1 MRLVLLGSPGAGKG
15 TQAQFITARYQ
26 IPQISTGD
34 ILRSAVNAGSPL
46 GKLVKQTMEEGHL
59 VSDDIMIQLVKE
71 RIQQPDCKNGF
82 LLDGYPRT
90 IPQAE
95 SLLANNIELDC
106 VIEIKVPDEEL
117 IKRLTGRRTHPS
129 SGRIYH
135 LVYHPP
141 KVDETDDVTGEPLVQ
156 RPDDREE
163 TVRNRLT
170 VYHQQTKPLINFYKN
185 ADSATHKMPCYIEI
199 NGMNSME
206 KVKEQIFNALSS
218 WEEKDLRSA
227 L

>member
-34 ILRSAVNAGSPL
+34 ILRSAVSAGTPL
-46 GKLVKQTMEEGHL
+46 GKQVKKTMEEGQL

-71 RIQQPDCKNGF
+71 RIQQPDCQNGF

-95 SLLANNIELDC
+95 SLLANNIELDW

-117 IKRLTGRRTHPS
+117 IKRLTGRRTHPA

-135 LVYHPP
+135 LIYHPP
-141 KVDETDDVTGEPLVQ
+141 KVDEKDDVTGEPLIQ
-156 RPDDREE
+156 RSDDQEG

-170 VYHQQTKPLINFYKN
+170 VYHEQTKPLINYYKN
-185 ADSATHKMPCYIEI
+185 PDKRTSVKMPCFV
-199 NGMNSME
+199 S
-206 KVKEQIFNALSS
+206 FL
-218 WEEKDLRSA
+218 
-227 L
+227 